1 MGWSPGHCW
10 FSTTTIGPCIAR
22 ELTIWT
28 ISSHTSTELVK
39 INCCVILVINDTPPM
54 VLLSLFQVHLMKYKP
69 QDSLDYHVPGIDL
82 PPMSPV
88 DPNAPVEI
96 RNVSLIVHY

>member
-1 MGWSPGHCW
+1 
-10 FSTTTIGPCIAR
+10 
-22 ELTIWT
+22 
-28 ISSHTSTELVK
+28 
-39 INCCVILVINDTPPM
+39 M

-96 RNVSLIVHY
+96 RNVSLIIVH